1 MKAETKETNKKVQV
15 LMEFEGDEGLIFV
28 WMDEEKAKHLEI
40 QDRKLLRQICG
51 VEKIAVFLIIA
62 GFNFPNR
69 ASAAQKFKESSPQN
83 SPVEL
88 RVVEYKPFPV
98 TIVTSKENNIFEKV
112 IPEDKQLIPFLENG
126 KQNQITPQRRMVG
139 EGIILQKSNL
149 ARNNY
154 LEIKKELL
162 IPQKVTRNFT
172 KPPVTLKLRG
182 GMTVGTII
190 EWGIEKAEI
199 ILLET
204 QKVDNLTKLLLLANP
219 AVWVGMLIVSYRLAV
234 SKIAKLAS
242 QKELL
247 PTVLNF
253 VKNNPLKL
261 IITGIVLLNTRSLF
275 GLVTSEVSRT
285 ELISEINRLID
296 NVNLKIWGTPKICD
310 STNFIEKIKL
320 LEKELQLFKY
330 KAENRLKIISLK
342 NSEIE
347 MQKKE
352 ILEVRVDSRE
362 RILKIKDKME
372 KILKDSRLPEN
383 YESKA
388 KEFEGPLIET
398 NESSVEDKII
408 EKFEPKI

>member
-62 GFNFPNR
+62 GFNFPNK

-261 IITGIVLLNTRSLF
+261 TLTRLC
-275 GLVTSEVSRT
+275 LVG
-285 ELISEINRLID
+285 NRRGT
-296 NVNLKIWGTPKICD
+296 LKGSPD
-310 STNFIEKIKL
+310 
-320 LEKELQLFKY
+320 
-330 KAENRLKIISLK
+330 A
-342 NSEIE
+342 
-347 MQKKE
+347 
-352 ILEVRVDSRE
+352 
-362 RILKIKDKME
+362 
-372 KILKDSRLPEN
+372 
-383 YESKA
+383 
-388 KEFEGPLIET
+388 
-398 NESSVEDKII
+398 
-408 EKFEPKI
+408 